1 MIFVISTGAL
11 TLLGI
16 QIPYGIIIKKD
27 YTISSFYGPILMGYI
42 AQLLFA
48 LVLFEVIKVGILRS
62 TLLIIFFITSILT
75 LQRAPYFG
83 VSFAILFYFIFH
95 GKKNLFGITV
105 IVITLLTTFY
115 IFTNIDM
122 SGVFGF
128 DQRVSISDEF
138 KNIQLE
144 RLSDDRDRKDQSLI
158 YNDNNILNIL
168 LGEGYGKYSPNNFQ
182 TIHKMPDAN
191 YYRIYNELGI
201 IGGIIFFMP
210 FLAIFLKALSRKDPF
225 MLFLITYTLFA
236 FYFNR
241 VLWAVPTA
249 YVIYTIIG
257 ISESKEYGRPN
268 I

>member
-1 MIFVISTGAL
+1 
-11 TLLGI
+11 
-16 QIPYGIIIKKD
+16 
-27 YTISSFYGPILMGYI
+27 
-42 AQLLFA
+42 
-48 LVLFEVIKVGILRS
+48 
-62 TLLIIFFITSILT
+62 
-75 LQRAPYFG
+75 
-83 VSFAILFYFIFH
+83 
-95 GKKNLFGITV
+95 
-105 IVITLLTTFY
+105 
-115 IFTNIDM
+115 
-122 SGVFGF
+122 
-128 DQRVSISDEF
+128 
-138 KNIQLE
+138 
-144 RLSDDRDRKDQSLI
+144 
-158 YNDNNILNIL
+158 
-168 LGEGYGKYSPNNFQ
+168 
-182 TIHKMPDAN
+182 MPDAN